1 MKISD
6 TALCKRIGFEPHESQ
21 AEIMKAGKEKRDI
34 TICAGVR
41 FGKSK
46 LCGYQAFKR
55 LLADNQRIWIVSLTY
70 DMAKK
75 IFDYVVDFAGMYDR
89 RILKGLSNR
98 PVPRLE
104 VKEWNSWIEC
114 KSADNETSLM
124 GEELDLAILD
134 EAARMKPDIMDRYI
148 QARLST
154 RRGKS
159 FVISTPFGQNWFY
172 RRYMQ
177 TKDANDGASFHF
189 ESRDNPHFPPEEW
202 DKAKLRLPSDIF
214 QQEYQ
219 AVFLADAAAV
229 FRNIRNCIKDNC
241 LQDPKSGH
249 RYVMGL
255 DLAKYNDFTV
265 LTILDKDTHELVY
278 WDRFNKISYPL
289 QISRIKDAARR
300 YGATVVIDAL
310 NVGAAVADDLRA
322 SEIGVIDFKAT
333 GNDSENR
340 EMQGTKERAIEKL
353 NSFFE
358 TGNISIPAN
367 DILIGELEA
376 YGYKMTDA
384 GNLKYGA
391 PEGLHDDCVS
401 SLMIAVWGLHG
412 KARSTLIR
420 AKQLMPRRA
429 NVNRFQ
435 YL

>member
-6 TALCKRIGFEPHESQ
+6 KALCERIGFVPHPAQ
-21 AEIMKAGKEKRDI
+21 LEIMEAAKVKRDI

-98 PVPRLE
+98 PTPRLE

-124 GEELDLAILD
+124 GEELNLAILD

-154 RRGKS
+154 RQGKS

-177 TKDANDGASFHF
+177 TKQAGDGASFHF
-189 ESRDNPHFPPEEW
+189 ESRDNPHFPLEEW
-202 DKAKLRLPSDIF
+202 DKARLNLPQNIF
-214 QQEYQ
+214 QQEYE
-219 AVFLADAAAV
+219 AAFLADAAAV
-229 FRNIRNCIKDNC
+229 FRNIRNCIKDC
-241 LQDPKSGH
+241 LQEPKANH

-265 LTILDKDTHELVY
+265 ITIIDKDTHEVVY
-278 WDRFNKISYPL
+278 LDRFNKISYTL
-289 QISRIKDAARR
+289 QLIRIKDAARK
-300 YGATVVIDAL
+300 YWATIVIDAL
-310 NVGAAVADDLRA
+310 NVGAAIADDLRA
-322 SEIGVIDFKAT
+322 SGVGVIDFKAT

-358 TGNISIPAN
+358 TNNITIPP
-367 DILIGELEA
+367 DDTLIGELEA
-376 YGYKMTDA
+376 YGYKMTDS
-384 GNLKYGA
+384 GNFKYGA

-401 SLMIAVWGLHG
+401 SLMMAVWGLYG
-412 KARSTLIR
+412 KARMTLIR
-420 AKQLMPRRA
+420 AKQYMPKPIK
-429 NVNRFQ
+429 RFQ
-435 YL
+435 YY

>member
-6 TALCKRIGFEPHESQ
+6 IALCKKIGFTPHEAQ
-21 AEIMKAGKEKRDI
+21 LEIMEAAKVKRDI

-75 IFDYVVDFAGMYDR
+75 IFDYVVDFAGAYDR
-89 RILKGLSNR
+89 RLLKGLSNR
-98 PVPRLE
+98 PVPKLE

-148 QARLST
+148 TARLST

-172 RRYMQ
+172 RRYVN
-177 TKDANDGASFHF
+177 TLNNDDGESFHF
-189 ESRDNPHFPPEEW
+189 ESRDNPHFPIEEW
-202 DKAKLRLPSDIF
+202 DKARLRLPKDIF
-214 QQEYQ
+214 QQEYE
-219 AVFLADAAAV
+219 AAFLADAAAV
-229 FRNIRNCIKDNC
+229 FRNVHNCIKEGC
-241 LQDPKSGH
+241 LQEPKPSH

-255 DLAKYNDFTV
+255 DLAKWNDFSV
-265 LTILDKDTHELVY
+265 ITIIDKMTHEVVY
-278 WDRFNKISYPL
+278 WDRFNKIPYTMQL
-289 QISRIKDAARR
+289 TRIKDSARK

-310 NVGAAVADDLRA
+310 NVGAAIADDLRA
-322 SEIGVIDFKAT
+322 SGIGVIDFKAT

-358 TGNISIPAN
+358 TNNITIPN
-367 DILIGELEA
+367 ENVLINELDT
-376 YGYKMTDA
+376 YGYQMSEA

-401 SLMIAVWGLHG
+401 SLMIAVWGLQG
-412 KARSTLIR
+412 KVRSNLIR
-420 AKQLMPRRA
+420 AKASMPTVRR
-429 NVNRFQ
+429 RSFQ
-435 YL
+435 YF